1 MTIEEIVIFM
11 IITVIGFC
19 NNTSIQAVV
28 LTAGRLSC
36 FKCICFSEK
45 LENQQ
50 LAGNFLFVL
59 YSDNR
64 SKSLVM

>member
-36 FKCICFSEK
+36 FKCFSEK